1 VKVVSAALSDIGRSR
16 KQNEDYCVADPALHL
31 YAVADGMGGYAAG
44 EVASRAAI
52 ETLVQGVAPRRPEME
67 ASDARGETWH
77 VQGLLEQAVQEAC
90 AKVHALASERPE
102 YQGMGTTLTAAWLSP
117 RRAFIAHVGD
127 SRAYLARG
135 QEAHQL
141 TEDHSLVKELQRQ
154 GRLTDEEAR
163 SFPYPNAVTRAI
175 GPHPVVEVDTLDF
188 ELCPG
193 DRILLCSDGLH
204 RYLCDDKLGELLDQR
219 PVEEV
224 AASFI
229 ARANESGGA
238 DNITAVVVEIC
249 SLPEGDT
256 EAERKVEIFRGMPL
270 FRYLT
275 YRELVQV
282 LGATTMR
289 HVRAGQ
295 TIFPEGSLGYEL
307 FVILAGRVTLR
318 KAETVLAEL
327 GPGGH
332 FGEMALVDQNR
343 RSATAVA
350 TDDARMLVLPR
361 RQFYQLLR
369 KDPPLAVKLLW
380 NFLQVLSGRL
390 RQANEAL
397 SSMRVALPMDDTED
411 VTNAAD
417 LPERPRQP

>member
-1 VKVVSAALSDIGRSR
+1 
-16 KQNEDYCVADPALHL
+16 
-31 YAVADGMGGYAAG
+31 
-44 EVASRAAI
+44 
-52 ETLVQGVAPRRPEME
+52 
-67 ASDARGETWH
+67 
-77 VQGLLEQAVQEAC
+77 
-90 AKVHALASERPE
+90 
-102 YQGMGTTLTAAWLSP
+102 
-117 RRAFIAHVGD
+117 
-127 SRAYLARG
+127 
-135 QEAHQL
+135 
-141 TEDHSLVKELQRQ
+141 
-154 GRLTDEEAR
+154 
-163 SFPYPNAVTRAI
+163 
-175 GPHPVVEVDTLDF
+175 
-188 ELCPG
+188 
-193 DRILLCSDGLH
+193 
-204 RYLCDDKLGELLDQR
+204 
-219 PVEEV
+219 
-224 AASFI
+224 
-229 ARANESGGA
+229 
-238 DNITAVVVEIC
+238 
-249 SLPEGDT
+249 
-256 EAERKVEIFRGMPL
+256 MPL

>member
-1 VKVVSAALSDIGRSR
+1 VRVLSAALSDIGRVR
-16 KQNEDYCVADPALHL
+16 KQNEDFCVADPGLHL

-52 ETLVQGVAPRRPEME
+52 ETLVQGVAARRAEME
-67 ASDARGETWH
+67 FSDSRGETWH

-90 AKVHALASERPE
+90 ARVHALALERPD

-135 QEAHQL
+135 HEAHQL
-141 TEDHSLVKELQRQ
+141 TEDHSLIRELQRQ
-154 GRLTDEEAR
+154 GRLTDDEAR

-175 GPHPVVEVDTLDF
+175 GPHPVVEVDTLDL

-193 DRILLCSDGLH
+193 DRLLLCSDGLH
-204 RYLCDDKLGELLDQR
+204 RYLGEEKLGELLAER

-224 AASFI
+224 AASLI
-229 ARANESGGA
+229 ARANEGGGA

-249 SLPEGDT
+249 SLPEGDA

-295 TIFPEGSLGYEL
+295 TIFPERSLGYEL
-307 FVILAGRVTLR
+307 FVILAGRVALR
-318 KAETVLAEL
+318 KGETVLAEL

-332 FGEMALVDQNR
+332 FGEMALVDQDR

-350 TDDARMLVLPR
+350 VEDARMLVLPR

-369 KDPPLAVKLLW
+369 KEPPLAVKLLW

-390 RQANEAL
+390 RKANEML
-397 SSMRVALPMDDTED
+397 TSMKIELPMENTDE
-411 VTNAAD
+411 VTSAMD
-417 LPERPRQP
+417 LGDRPS